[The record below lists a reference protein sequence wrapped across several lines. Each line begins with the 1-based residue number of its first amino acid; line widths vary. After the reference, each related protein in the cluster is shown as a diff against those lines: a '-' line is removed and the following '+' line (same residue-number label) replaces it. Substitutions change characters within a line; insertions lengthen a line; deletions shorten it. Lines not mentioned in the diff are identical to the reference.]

1 MKKILEKYG
10 MLRCIGAG
18 LGVLSL
24 VLFVVSAF
32 VEGATPDTILK
43 LVGMVLFLVG
53 GMILS
58 ISSEEHRLLKS
69 LLVFIV
75 AGIIFTWL
83 FPYGFFQGSDFYE
96 YSFKRVG
103 LVDIS
108 YAFYHSI
115 YFVMDKIIFL
125 LALGGFYGVMS
136 KTSGYQVLVTKIA
149 NKLKGYV
156 MPVAVGISIILF
168 ALTSL
173 FTQTYVVLIF
183 VPFFVSILLKMNLD
197 KFTAFAVTF
206 GSVLVG
212 VLGCTYG
219 TDTLIIFNNYISQD
233 LTTGLNLRLIVAAI
247 TLVFYNFFLVMRIR
261 KIQKTTKKT
270 TKNSTIE
277 DDPFKVE
284 TTKEKA
290 NIIPVAIIL
299 GLIAIITIL
308 GYVDWNANFGIEAFD
323 KFHTWLTGLEV
334 GQDFTIISYI
344 LGTEAKAFGAF
355 PFVFTIAIVLLLG
368 SALIAYL
375 YKMKSNEFVEN
386 FYTGLK
392 MLYKPILF
400 LIGAYVVFGISY
412 ISPVAPTVANWLA
425 NLVEG
430 FNPFITS
437 AIAFVTSVF
446 QIDFGYISY
455 TIGGLITSTYAAN
468 IELAHTIFLTIYGLV
483 QVVLPTSALLVL
495 SLSMMKV
502 DYKDWI
508 KYIWMFVVGMLVVLL
523 ILFTVVTY
531 I

>member
-10 MLRCIGAG
+10 MLRCIGAV
-18 LGVLSL
+18 LGILSL
-24 VLFVVSAF
+24 VLFIVAAF
-32 VEGATPDTILK
+32 VEGATPDMVLK

-53 GMILS
+53 GMIIALT
-58 ISSEEHRLLKS
+58 SEEHRLLKS
-69 LLVFIV
+69 LLVFIA
-75 AGIIFTWL
+75 AGIVLTWL
-83 FPYGFFQGSDFYE
+83 LPYGVFREADFYE
-96 YSFKRVG
+96 YAFKRIG
-103 LVDIS
+103 LVDVS

-125 LALGGFYGVMS
+125 LALGGFYGVVS

-156 MPVAVGISIILF
+156 MPVAVGISVILI

-212 VLGCTYG
+212 ILGCTYG
-219 TDTLIIFNNYISQD
+219 TDTLIIFNNYTGQD
-233 LTTGLNLRLIVAAI
+233 LTVGLSLRLIVAAI
-247 TLVFYNFFLVMRIR
+247 TLVLYNFFLVMRIR
-261 KIQKTTKKT
+261 KVQKATKKT

-277 DDPFKVE
+277 DDPFRVE
-284 TTKEKA
+284 TTKEKSS
-290 NIIPVAIIL
+290 IVPVAIVL

-308 GYVDWNANFGIEAFD
+308 GYVDWNANFGIEIFD
-323 KFHTWLTGLEV
+323 KFHTWLTELEV
-334 GQDFTIISYI
+334 GQDFNIISYI
-344 LGTEAKAFGAF
+344 LGTEAKAFGLF

-368 SALIAYL
+368 SGLIAYL
-375 YKMKSNEFVEN
+375 YKMKLSEFIEN
-386 FYTGLK
+386 FYMGLK
-392 MLYKPILF
+392 KLYKPILF
-400 LIGAYVVFGISY
+400 LIGAYVIFGISY
-412 ISPVAPTVANWLA
+412 ISPVAPTVVNWVA
-425 NLVEG
+425 NLVKG

-437 AIAFVTSVF
+437 IIAFVTSIF
-446 QIDFGYISY
+446 QVDFGYISY
-455 TIGGLITSTYAAN
+455 TVGGLITSTYAAN

-483 QVVLPTSALLVL
+483 QVFLPTSALLVL

-502 DYKDWI
+502 DYKDWL

-523 ILFTVVTY
+523 ILFAVVAY